1 MFNVL
6 KDLSVN
12 INNYAKSTQQSL
24 HELVYYVLIDLSIPT
39 RFQQIG
45 QTKPEAERLGNH
57 AVHHVQ
63 IPEAE

>member
-12 INNYAKSTQQSL
+12 INNYTKSTQQSL
-24 HELVYYVLIDLSIPT
+24 LELVYYVLIDLSIPT

-45 QTKPEAERLGNH
+45 QKRTL
-57 AVHHVQ
+57 V
-63 IPEAE
+63 